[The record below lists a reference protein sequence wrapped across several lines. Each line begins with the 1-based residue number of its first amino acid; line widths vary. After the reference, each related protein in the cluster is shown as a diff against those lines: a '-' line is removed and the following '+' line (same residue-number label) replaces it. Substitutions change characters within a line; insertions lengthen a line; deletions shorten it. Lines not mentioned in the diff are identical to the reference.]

1 MRSSAWEHV
10 ESAALNDKGT
20 SKVVGPELIQRILTD
35 YELPAAGTHGVGH
48 WARVL
53 ENGRRLAPVTGAD
66 LRVVELF
73 AVFHDARRTNEGI
86 DPDHGWRGG
95 ELARSLRGSFFDLN
109 DQAFQL
115 LFTAC
120 ASHTEGFIQGD
131 VTVQTCWDADRLD
144 LPRVRIP
151 VEPSLLCTRAAK
163 ELDLRM
169 WAEKRSVARVLPDL
183 VREEWGIVLP
193 PAPDTGSSP

>member
-1 MRSSAWEHV
+1 MLGAPGTARREM
-10 ESAALNDKGT
+10 GT
-20 SKVVGPELIQRILTD
+20 SNMIGPELLQRILTD

-53 ENGRRLAPVTGAD
+53 ENGRRLAAVTGAD

-86 DPDHGWRGG
+86 DLDHGRRGG
-95 ELARSLRGSFFDLN
+95 ELARSLRGSFYDLN

-115 LFTAC
+115 LYAAC
-120 ASHTEGFIQGD
+120 AGHTEGFIRAD

-144 LPRVRIP
+144 LPRVGTP
-151 VEPSLLCTRAAK
+151 AEPSLLCTQAAK
-163 ELDLRM
+163 DLDLRM
-169 WAEKRSVARVLPDL
+169 WAEERSAAGALPAL
-183 VREEWGIVLP
+183 VREEWGVVLP
-193 PAPDTGSSP
+193 PATDPGLSP